1 MRGQTRGGQRNLHG
15 LVNLCLY
22 RVHSRNKWH
31 TTQIIEQLYA
41 TKVKNSNYIHLPLGK
56 QQNSL

>member
-1 MRGQTRGGQRNLHG
+1 MGKQEGGQRNLHS

-22 RVHSRNKWH
+22 RVHSKNKWH
-31 TTQIIEQLYA
+31 TAQIIGQLHA
-41 TKVKNSNYIHLPLGK
+41 IKVKTAIIFILPLGK